1 MEQRSFGD
9 GVCVS
14 VLGIG
19 CGRVGSISNP
29 VPMREIEGTLEA
41 AVAAGVNLFGHG
53 QHLRRAGRDRG
64 DVARHRS
71 PRGDRGPR
79 NKGRAEMP
87 SIWIT
92 SKSRPERSDAIQSF
106 MRAADSATNRR
117 EAADF
122 DRPATAGP
130 GTSPSGNRTDR
141 ANLRVATLISIWFMD
156 HFPSRSS
163 ATAASQLGTGCS
175 SRQSREALAARFR
188 PCRRGS
194 RSCPSFSPSGA
205 PAGHDLAHAV
215 DHRCLRIAIH
225 HLAMPTCR
233 KPVRA
238 VGLSVPSS
246 GPRGQGA
253 KSMTSCSLGNS
264 NL

>member
-122 DRPATAGP
+122 DRPALAGP

-141 ANLRVATLISIWFMD
+141 ANLRVATLISISWTTSRASPPQLPPANSVQAALPVKAAKPWPLDFD
-156 HFPSRSS
+156 LAAVEADPALRFPPAVRPPVTTSRMPWTTDACASRSIISPRASMPEAS
-163 ATAASQLGTGCS
+163 A
-175 SRQSREALAARFR
+175 R
-188 PCRRGS
+188 
-194 RSCPSFSPSGA
+194 
-205 PAGHDLAHAV
+205 
-215 DHRCLRIAIH
+215 
-225 HLAMPTCR
+225 
-233 KPVRA
+233 
-238 VGLSVPSS
+238 S
-246 GPRGQGA
+246 GP
-253 KSMTSCSLGNS
+253 
-264 NL
+264 

>member
-122 DRPATAGP
+122 DRPALAGP

-141 ANLRVATLISIWFMD
+141 ANLRVATLISISWTLPEPVLRNCRLPTRYRLL
-156 HFPSRSS
+156 FPSKPRS
-163 ATAASQLGTGCS
+163 LGRSISTLPPWKPILPFVFPQRCARRSRPRACRGPQMLAHRDPS
-175 SRQSREALAARFR
+175 SRHAYMPEASA
-188 PCRRGS
+188 RRGPK
-194 RSCPSFSPSGA
+194 RS
-205 PAGHDLAHAV
+205 
-215 DHRCLRIAIH
+215 
-225 HLAMPTCR
+225 
-233 KPVRA
+233 
-238 VGLSVPSS
+238 
-246 GPRGQGA
+246 
-253 KSMTSCSLGNS
+253 
-264 NL
+264 